1 MHRSSGQPERV
12 LAGLARLQRPCS
24 ARCEPPNHAANTL
37 DLIDA
42 HELRPPRRDAE
53 SELEADKLPPG
64 EGGSRPPRRGKPA
77 AAKGDA
83 SAVYKRVLS
92 QYALADYSS
101 WDGL

>member
-1 MHRSSGQPERV
+1 MSAQKFWPARARFRALAGQNFAIA
-12 LAGLARLQRPCS
+12 AGLARLQRPCS

-53 SELEADKLPPG
+53 SELEADKLPP
-64 EGGSRPPRRGKPA
+64 A